1 MSLSSRFD
9 ARLGAGL
16 GALALCGLALAAAL
30 GAPAPWWAG
39 LAAAL
44 PCLLLALRPPSPR
57 AGREADDDGDR
68 ARRAGDAG
76 APARREMDREM
87 HRIAEALSR
96 AAAGDLEGRIV
107 PLPRDPQAR
116 EMARNLNHALDI
128 ADAFVREVGGT
139 LTAVSRKQHH
149 RRLLPHGFHGDFA
162 RVARQVD
169 AATQE
174 MGVKVARF
182 AELTVQFEARLVA
195 VSEAVT
201 DSAEALEVTARGVS
215 DTVARARSGA
225 GSIDGAAVAALGNV
239 ESVATSAQEMDGA
252 MAAVSGRAADSLGMA
267 ERAVEETKAAAAAVE
282 SLSGAATRI
291 DEVMQMIKGVSDYT
305 KLLAVNAS
313 VEAARAG
320 HAGKGFAV
328 VAAEVQSLAT
338 QSADAT
344 REAAE
349 QIKAVQGGV
358 QSAVAAMT
366 SVSATIDA
374 LAQTAKATTSA
385 VDGQREEIRGVA
397 ANMDQAAC
405 SSGEVAA
412 HVRDVSG
419 AIEATERAAGDVL
432 DAAHKLNEQAADLR
446 MELETYLAAA
456 KAA

>member
-1 MSLSSRFD
+1 MTRSSSRFD
-9 ARLGAGL
+9 ARLGAAL
-16 GALALCGLALAAAL
+16 GALALGGLALGGAL
-30 GAPAPWWAG
+30 GLVLPWWAA

-44 PCLLLALRPPSPR
+44 PCALLALRP
-57 AGREADDDGDR
+57 AADDGPQDATGRD
-68 ARRAGDAG
+68 RRAGDG
-76 APARREMDREM
+76 NAPARREMDREM

-96 AAAGDLEGRIV
+96 AAEGDLEARIV
-107 PLPRDPQAR
+107 PLPQDPQAR

-128 ADAFVREVGGT
+128 ADAFVREVGGA
-139 LTAVSRKQHH
+139 LTAVSRKEHH

-169 AATQE
+169 DATRT

-201 DSAEALEVTARGVS
+201 DSAAALEQTARGVS

-225 GSIDGAAVAALGNV
+225 GSIDGAAIAARGNV
-239 ESVATSAQEMDGA
+239 ESVAVSAQEMDGA
-252 MAAVSGRAADSLGMA
+252 MAAVSGRAADSLGIA
-267 ERAVEETKAAAAAVE
+267 ERAVEETKEAAAAVE
-282 SLSGAATRI
+282 TLSGAATRI

-328 VAAEVQSLAT
+328 VAAEVQALAT

-366 SVSATIDA
+366 SVSATIDT
-374 LAQTAKATTSA
+374 LAQTARATTGA
-385 VDGQREEIRGVA
+385 VDRQREEIRGVA
-397 ANMDQAAC
+397 ANMDEAAR
-405 SSGEVAA
+405 SSGDVAA

-419 AIEATERAAGDVL
+419 AIEATEAAAGEVL
-432 DAAHKLNEQAADLR
+432 SAAHQLNEQAADLR
-446 MELETYLAAA
+446 LELETYLAAA